1 MELLAFKKILNDFR
15 VVIDD
20 FKRVLILLSD

>member
-1 MELLAFKKILNDFR
+1 MELLVFKKILNDLR
-15 VVIDD
+15 VFIDD